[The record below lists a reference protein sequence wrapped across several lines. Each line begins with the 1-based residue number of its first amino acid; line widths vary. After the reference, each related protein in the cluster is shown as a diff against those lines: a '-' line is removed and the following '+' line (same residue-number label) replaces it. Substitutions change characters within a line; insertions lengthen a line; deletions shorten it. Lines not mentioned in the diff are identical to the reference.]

1 MAELGKEEALGG
13 MEAFFP
19 SHHQSLFGQQSLIVQ
34 SGDTRGRLRPLIQPV
49 LSPAVTASYY
59 QPIMAESLDRLE
71 AYEY

>member
-19 SHHQSLFGQQSLIVQ
+19 SHHQSLFGQQSLIVE
-34 SGDTRGRLRPLIQPV
+34 SGDTHGRLRRLIQPV